1 MSNHEENPGSRLLE
15 IIGDEISLIVDL
27 EQGSRI
33 SSLTWRGLEFVV
45 QPRPSLMDWGWYAMV
60 PWAGR
65 VKNGLIKD
73 SSGREFTLP
82 TNWEPPHAEHGYG
95 FYSPWEKTSPTSSRF
110 EMPSPYYPAVAQ
122 QRFELH
128 ENSLRWTLEYE
139 ANGCDIPAWLGFHPW
154 FVRQLAIGDSAELEF
169 EADRMLVKGSDV
181 MPTGEYSPPKPPP
194 WDDAFTDFK
203 KLPSITWPGA
213 AKVDL
218 ISQAPWWVI
227 YTEDKAGI
235 CVEPQ
240 SAPPDAANLGI
251 TGNHHIE
258 LVLHFS
264 QSRI

>member
-1 MSNHEENPGSRLLE
+1 MSSQAGNSDTRLLE
-15 IIGDEISLIVDL
+15 IVGDEISLIVDL

-65 VKNGLIKD
+65 IKNGLIKD

-82 TNWEPPHAEHGYG
+82 AGWEPPHAEHGYG
-95 FYSPWEKTSPTSSRF
+95 FYSPWIKTGPASSRL
-110 EMPSPYYPAVAQ
+110 EMPDPYCPAVAE
-122 QRFELH
+122 QRFEVQG
-128 ENSLRWTLEYE
+128 NSFRWTLEYA
-139 ANGCDIPAWLGFHPW
+139 ANGCEIPAWLGFHPW
-154 FVRQLAIGDSAELEF
+154 FLRELAIGDPAHVEF
-169 EADRMLVKGSDV
+169 EAERMLVRGSDGI
-181 MPTGEYSPPKPPP
+181 PTGEYSSPKPPP

-203 KLPSITWPGA
+203 KLPSITWPSA

-218 ISQAPWWVI
+218 ISKSPWWVV
-227 YTEDKAGI
+227 YTEDQAGV

-251 TGNHHIE
+251 SGDHHIE
-258 LVLHFS
+258 LVLNFS
-264 QSRI
+264 